1 MRPKGALVT
10 SPLQLDA
17 YYVDELSYHTVDDFD
32 DTGEGPRAQLE
43 VEASH
48 YTREDD
54 PLAHQLVLKIST
66 PPWGED
72 GPTEPYDMRIAGRAF
87 FRILDESLSEESR
100 SKLIVLNGSVMLLG
114 LLRAHVSQATALGR
128 YGPMLLQPV
137 NLYDAYERGLL
148 EAAVRGAEDRTA

>member
-1 MRPKGALVT
+1 MT

-17 YYVDELSYHTVDDFD
+17 YYVDELSYHTIDDFD
-32 DTGEGPRAQLE
+32 DTGEGPQAQPN

-66 PPWGED
+66 PAWGEG
-72 GPTEPYDMRIAGRAF
+72 GPTDPYDVRIAGRAF
-87 FRILDESLSEESR
+87 FRILDESLPEESR
-100 SKLIVLNGSVMLLG
+100 RKLIVLNGSVILLG

-137 NLYDAYERGLL
+137 NLYEAYERGLL
-148 EAAVRGAEDRTA
+148 GAEAAETEEQESSG